1 MRYSSE
7 LVRKAIHVSSLA
19 LPIALHLTPVG
30 ISKRVLVALTLLT
43 LLVDALR
50 LHQPH
55 VRRVF
60 YFLFGKVLREHERF
74 NLLGSTYLLIAAL
87 ISIAAFPKE
96 VAVVSLLFLV
106 VGDTVAALVGRRFGR
121 IKIMDKSL
129 EGSAGCLVSCLIIGG
144 IYHLVTP
151 ELSWAR
157 IVVGSFVA
165 TIFELAPVP
174 MDDNLR
180 IPLSAGFAMILLH

>member
-19 LPIALHLTPVG
+19 LPVALHFTPVG
-30 ISKRVLVALTLLT
+30 ISKRVLVALTLVT

-96 VAVVSLLFLV
+96 VAVVVLLFLT
-106 VGDTVAALVGRRFGR
+106 VGDTAAALVGRRFGR

-129 EGSAGCLVSCLIIGG
+129 EGSLGCLASCLVIGS
-144 IYHLVTP
+144 IYHIFAP
-151 ELSWAR
+151 ELGWAR
-157 IVVGSFVA
+157 IIVGSLVA

>member
-129 EGSAGCLVSCLIIGG
+129 EGSLGCLVSCLIIGG
-144 IYHLVTP
+144 IYHLVMP
-151 ELSWAR
+151 ELGWAR